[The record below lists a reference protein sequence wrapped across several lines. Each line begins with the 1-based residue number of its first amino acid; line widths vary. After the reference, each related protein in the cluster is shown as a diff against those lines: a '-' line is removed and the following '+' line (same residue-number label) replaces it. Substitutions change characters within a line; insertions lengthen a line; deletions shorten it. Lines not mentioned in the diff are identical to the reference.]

1 MRCPFFLF
9 FQMRACYGGNRELAL
24 KLYNRRPQILQLLN
38 SQGENCLAIAKSSGN
53 HDIATV
59 LECLEAARILES
71 KNDSYLSI
79 TPQDLEEE
87 KQFLKPFEIKKSNH
101 RTKSLDE
108 YFRNSP
114 HRSCSSSFRT
124 LKLRSCSPFCT
135 SSGSSSPVMQTQQQQ
150 QQQPLIISTIA
161 PSENLMQKSGSSGA
175 AVIFSSSSTST
186 MTRKQLLKRASFDLS
201 LAKSNR
207 EHHQRSFR

>member
-1 MRCPFFLF
+1 
-9 FQMRACYGGNRELAL
+9 MRACYGGNRELAL
-24 KLYNRRPQILQLLN
+24 KLYNRNPKMLQLVN
-38 SQGENCLAIAKSSGN
+38 TQGENCLAIAKNCEN

-79 TPQDLEEE
+79 TPQDQLEQDE
-87 KQFLKPFEIKKSNH
+87 KQFLKPFEIIKKSS

-114 HRSCSSSFRT
+114 NSSNQRSCSHSLRT
-124 LKLRSCSPFCT
+124 LKLRSCSPFCN
-135 SSGSSSPVMQTQQQQ
+135 SSGSSSPVMQTQNQQHH
-150 QQQPLIISTIA
+150 QPLIISTIGPAA
-161 PSENLMQKSGSSGA
+161 PPPSSSSELQKSFNA
-175 AVIFSSSSTST
+175 ALNSSSTST

-207 EHHQRSFR
+207 DHQQHQRSFR

>member
-1 MRCPFFLF
+1 
-9 FQMRACYGGNRELAL
+9 MRACYGGNRELAL

-135 SSGSSSPVMQTQQQQ
+135 SSGSSSPVMQTGQH
-150 QQQPLIISTIA
+150 QQPLIISTIA
-161 PSENLMQKSGSSGA
+161 SPPAQNQPASSENLMQKSS
-175 AVIFSSSSTST
+175 AVIFSSAALHSSSSSTST